1 MYSSY
6 YFYIHKYI
14 DYGNITNLKEIKLVP
29 NTKYSDVGGEL
40 KTGDGKAKSAI
51 LCTAP
56 LYKDNERVEL
66 TAYTINNNNYFKLR
80 DIAKLFDIG
89 VTWDAGTKTVGIN
102 TAESYVE

>member
-1 MYSSY
+1 M
-6 YFYIHKYI
+6 
-14 DYGNITNLKEIKLVP
+14 TRL
-29 NTKYSDVGGEL
+29 VGGEL